1 MFLTKITILEWSNV
15 TFSSWDNV
23 QRFCTTSFPP
33 SFTFGKISAQS
44 QRWPF
49 WPSWSSR
56 AEVADI
62 VRLIGRKSAQE
73 IRKSGWSRFPLPLG
87 LVFGIGNRAENGK
100 YENQNQFCLN
110 PVFSNFN
117 TTWQGYWIHCTFSK
131 KVTWIQNLIKQRIWF
146 PNWKLYEKLATF
158 KTRADTSAPFIR
170 VKDFSHLVLLLG
182 LEGDVGR
189 LHQAVLRPVLVDAL
203 SLRQHLVLLVVCNH
217 EHEHSDLLI
226 I

>member
-1 MFLTKITILEWSNV
+1 MFLTMITILEWSNV

-87 LVFGIGNRAENGK
+87 LVFGIGNRAENEK

-131 KVTWIQNLIKQRIWF
+131 QSHMNSKLDKTANLVS
-146 PNWKLYEKLATF
+146 KLETF
-158 KTRADTSAPFIR
+158 W
-170 VKDFSHLVLLLG
+170 
-182 LEGDVGR
+182 EVGYF
-189 LHQAVLRPVLVDAL
+189 
-203 SLRQHLVLLVVCNH
+203 
-217 EHEHSDLLI
+217 
-226 I
+226 